1 MFCHTLDN
9 DYLYIRGY
17 SPTSIRK
24 ISLVPDGNLLFIDE
38 YELGKYDEY
47 NFMNIINDSLFIY
60 YSSNQLAITK
70 YDLKNQTELDKI
82 KLEKDDDNE
91 SYFYSNRGII
101 AANDSFVVYPYIY
114 KKQIDIYAVKD
125 FKLVKRINDGK
136 HYPEIIANDIE
147 DITYHYLNVYAGK
160 KYFYALYVGHKED
173 DNFLGRTL
181 EVYDYE
187 GNPIIKY
194 TFDIIPFYFV
204 VDEENGYIYATNAHY
219 EDYLLRYKL

>member
-1 MFCHTLDN
+1 
-9 DYLYIRGY
+9 
-17 SPTSIRK
+17 
-24 ISLVPDGNLLFIDE
+24 
-38 YELGKYDEY
+38 
-47 NFMNIINDSLFIY
+47 MNIINDSLFIY

-82 KLEKDDDNE
+82 KLEKDDGNE
-91 SYFYSNRGII
+91 SYFYSNRGLI

-173 DNFLGRTL
+173 NNFLGRTL
-181 EVYDYE
+181 EVYDYG